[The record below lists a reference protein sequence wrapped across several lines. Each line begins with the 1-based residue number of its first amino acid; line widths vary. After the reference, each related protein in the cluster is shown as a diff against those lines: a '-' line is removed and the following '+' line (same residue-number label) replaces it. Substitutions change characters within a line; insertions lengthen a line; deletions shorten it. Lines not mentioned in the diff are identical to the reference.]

1 MFSFICILVA
11 GECSR
16 FCFSSECW
24 PTLVYMLLHSGVM
37 FDMSCSYFSLQNLV
51 AGLHV
56 DMKQLKTLQVRVIY
70 VRAAYLV
77 DQTHIFNALICCI
90 PWHLFGKSVKM
101 LHAFEKNP
109 LDIIWYMTHFN
120 IKILLTSL
128 IHLQYFMWHNNDNYH
143 HHAVV
148 SFTTRKDRCFVCW
161 VHFYSNLCL
170 PLYLQK

>member
-77 DQTHIFNALICCI
+77 DQTHIFNALFVAYLDTFLASLSRCC
-90 PWHLFGKSVKM
+90 M
-101 LHAFEKNP
+101 P
-109 LDIIWYMTHFN
+109 LK
-120 IKILLTSL
+120 KI
-128 IHLQYFMWHNNDNYH
+128 H
-143 HHAVV
+143 
-148 SFTTRKDRCFVCW
+148 
-161 VHFYSNLCL
+161 
-170 PLYLQK
+170 